1 MKIFVIQGEEL
12 EKFEELIPDI
22 QDAMSQQKI
31 NNMES
36 STEQE
41 VKDSELQNLCILL
54 QVSTI
59 FHV

>member
-1 MKIFVIQGEEL
+1 M
-12 EKFEELIPDI
+12 IPDI
-22 QDAMSQQKI
+22 QDAMSQQKF

-54 QVSTI
+54 QVPKI
-59 FHV
+59 FMFVFEKKI